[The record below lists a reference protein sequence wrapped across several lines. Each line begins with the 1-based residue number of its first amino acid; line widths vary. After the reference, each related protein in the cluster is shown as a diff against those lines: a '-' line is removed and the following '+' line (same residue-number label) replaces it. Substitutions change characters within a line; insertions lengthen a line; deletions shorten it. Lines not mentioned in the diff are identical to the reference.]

1 MIHSKL
7 LDNNNENNNE
17 NNNLI
22 FSENLYKGACVK
34 IKNSNKTFQVIG
46 LNRGKE
52 ICWVREW
59 PFACNSKKTFALEI
73 NQITLQIFCSNN
85 SSEKLSNYIISAF
98 GFLSIALVLIT
109 TTSFATNKAA
119 IRKTCPRP

>member
-7 LDNNNENNNE
+7 LDNKNK

-22 FSENLYKGACVK
+22 YSENLYKGACVK

-46 LNRGKE
+46 INIVKK

-59 PFACNSKKTFALEI
+59 PFAGNSKKTFALEI
-73 NQITLQIFCSNN
+73 SQITFQIFCSNN
-85 SSEKLSNYIISAF
+85 SLEKLSNYEI
-98 GFLSIALVLIT
+98 
-109 TTSFATNKAA
+109 
-119 IRKTCPRP
+119 

>member
-1 MIHSKL
+1 MFGFRNLMIHSKL
-7 LDNNNENNNE
+7 LD

-46 LNRGKE
+46 SNIGKE

-59 PFACNSKKTFALEI
+59 PFACNSKKTFALETVSYTHL
-73 NQITLQIFCSNN
+73 TLP
-85 SSEKLSNYIISAF
+85 
-98 GFLSIALVLIT
+98 T
-109 TTSFATNKAA
+109 T
-119 IRKTCPRP
+119 PYV